1 MRWFAW
7 CWCGCGSR
15 SRVFDS
21 EHRRAGAL
29 PGVEPLRR
37 LDVRLIPQHQPAE
50 VVDRI
55 AQPRLNIRHHLC
67 RTPRVVSDA
76 ADGLACAHRVRK
88 VPALCRPKMVSKKR
102 CRHVTSLAVAGAPS
116 PSSPLAS
123 DVPSPQSSSN
133 TCSST
138 VRLVSR
144 DVLDICMLRLA
155 LVIVEPGGMLP
166 AMSKA
171 SAPRRIKPTAVLPV
185 KK

>member
-88 VPALCRPKMVSKKR
+88 VPALCRPKNGVKETVPPCDIASGCGCSVTLLATCVGRSFAPVVEQHVQLDGSIGIER
-102 CRHVTSLAVAGAPS
+102 CSGHMHAQARAC
-116 PSSPLAS
+116 
-123 DVPSPQSSSN
+123 D
-133 TCSST
+133 
-138 VRLVSR
+138 R
-144 DVLDICMLRLA
+144 
-155 LVIVEPGGMLP
+155 
-166 AMSKA
+166 
-171 SAPRRIKPTAVLPV
+171 
-185 KK
+185 